1 MPSELAFGP
10 ILRSTVLLAKDGAIG
25 KRLEADFLTDNIH
38 GCRSSFLA
46 EIRRLGS
53 F

>member
-1 MPSELAFGP
+1 MPSELAFGS
-10 ILRSTVLLAKDGAIG
+10 ILWSKVVSTKDGVIG
-25 KRLEADFLTDNIH
+25 GRFDADFLTDNIH
-38 GCRSSFLA
+38 GWRSSFLA